1 MLRPSLAALGL
12 AALVGIAP
20 SGPSFANSRV
30 PFALEVENATAK
42 VGEPTAVRATVA
54 PPEGMKLSS
63 AYRHRL
69 IDLSV
74 FEDRGVEFD
83 DEVVI
88 GAVQDDG
95 SLRVRGRPHPD
106 RARRASD
113 QRPDA
118 RAVHQRQQVRI
129 EVDSLDRQGDRD
141 RVSRRSA
148 GPILRAGIFGF
159 APKLPSAPT
168 MVH

>member
-1 MLRPSLAALGL
+1 MLRPSLPALGL
-12 AALVGIAP
+12 AALLGTALCAP
-20 SGPSFANSRV
+20 TMADSRV
-30 PFALEVENATAK
+30 PFTLAVENASAK

-74 FEDRGVEFD
+74 FEDHGVEFD

-95 SLRVRGRPHPD
+95 SLVFEVGLTPTEPGEHPINGLMRVQFINGNKSESKSIPLI
-106 RARRASD
+106 AK
-113 QRPDA
+113 
-118 RAVHQRQQVRI
+118 VI
-129 EVDSLDRQGDRD
+129 GTE
-141 RVSRRSA
+141 
-148 GPILRAGIFGF
+148 
-159 APKLPSAPT
+159 
-168 MVH
+168 